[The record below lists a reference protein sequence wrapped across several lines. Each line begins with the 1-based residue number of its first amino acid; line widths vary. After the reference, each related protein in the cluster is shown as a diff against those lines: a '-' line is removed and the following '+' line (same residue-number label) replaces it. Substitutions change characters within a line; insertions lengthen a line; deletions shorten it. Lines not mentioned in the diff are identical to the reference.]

1 MAHTTYTIFNMF
13 NSSDAWTKKT
23 NKQKSRQENLLK
35 RINYI
40 MLLISS
46 CCHQV
51 SMDKNNFLT
60 KCILIKQNICLCRHN
75 GKQMYF
81 YKFF

>member
-1 MAHTTYTIFNMF
+1 MF

-23 NKQKSRQENLLK
+23 QENLLK

-51 SMDKNNFLT
+51 SIDKNNFLPNVFSLSKISAYADT
-60 KCILIKQNICLCRHN
+60 MGSKCIFTNLFENIVH
-75 GKQMYF
+75 
-81 YKFF
+81 

>member
-13 NSSDAWTKKT
+13 NSSDAWTKKQT
-23 NKQKSRQENLLK
+23 NKKENLLK

-46 CCHQV
+46 CCHQDKKI
-51 SMDKNNFLT
+51 DKNNFLT